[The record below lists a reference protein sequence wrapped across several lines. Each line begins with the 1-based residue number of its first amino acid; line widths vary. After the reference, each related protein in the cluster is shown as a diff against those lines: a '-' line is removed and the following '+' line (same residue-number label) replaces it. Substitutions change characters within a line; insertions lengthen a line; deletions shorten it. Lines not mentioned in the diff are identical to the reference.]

1 MVKCDNCDFP
11 AVVTTDNPA
20 AVPQNFCEVCIPWTL
35 VERFKT
41 GLLPN
46 PNPVIDAVIEEP
58 AKETRKKKV
67 AEEVTTELP
76 FPVEQPEEA

>member
-46 PNPVIDAVIEEP
+46 PK